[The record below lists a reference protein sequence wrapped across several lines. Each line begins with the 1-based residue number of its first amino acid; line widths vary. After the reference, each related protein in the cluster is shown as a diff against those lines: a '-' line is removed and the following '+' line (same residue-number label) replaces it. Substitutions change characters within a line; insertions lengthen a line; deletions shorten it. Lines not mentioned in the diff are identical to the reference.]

1 MHRLQA
7 PAGNFESWNTVRQKK
22 KIMKTYAMYADVH
35 SLHQKE
41 VEILLLKIYCR
52 IKILRATV
60 ERTK

>member
-1 MHRLQA
+1 
-7 PAGNFESWNTVRQKK
+7 
-22 KIMKTYAMYADVH
+22 MKTYAMYADVH